1 MKKFVFIHLLSLA
14 NCFYI
19 LGSQYKFD
27 RSTLNSVVKDLLK
40 IIKVTDMTGDNV
52 HSALDSE
59 FKDFEDALQNFSA
72 INNADISIIITR
84 DKKHFTASSL
94 IVQTPQEFLEINDN
108 K

>member
-1 MKKFVFIHLLSLA
+1 
-14 NCFYI
+14 
-19 LGSQYKFD
+19 
-27 RSTLNSVVKDLLK
+27 
-40 IIKVTDMTGDNV
+40 MTGDNV